1 MSFIL
6 TLFLYQELHHFT
18 STRRE
23 LERHAKEGEED
34 ENKVEHN
41 FRKLST

>member
-6 TLFLYQELHHFT
+6 TLFLYQELYPFT

-23 LERHAKEGEED
+23 LEHHGKEEERD

-41 FRKLST
+41 FRKIKS

>member
-6 TLFLYQELHHFT
+6 TLILYQELHHFT
-18 STRRE
+18 STRRKIE
-23 LERHAKEGEED
+23 KHAKEKEGEHEE

-41 FRKLST
+41 F